1 MKLGALTAEL
11 GLTTGSF
18 YHHFDGMAA
27 FLDELAR
34 FYGADQVVAILAGI
48 ETEDPV
54 ERLRNLVRVSREDS
68 RAALDVAM
76 RDWAGSNDLAA
87 SAVRGADEQ
96 LLRFVERAFRD
107 LGHDRAAAR
116 VRALTLVSVGVAR
129 VIPPWRLPRTTA
141 EQILEIL
148 TCPTPSA
155 CRRLRPR

>member
-1 MKLGALTAEL
+1 MHRQACYASLGYAAGSIPVAEKTSATCVSLPIFPELT
-11 GLTTGSF
+11 
-18 YHHFDGMAA
+18 
-27 FLDELAR
+27 DE
-34 FYGADQVVAILAGI
+34 QVVAILAGI

-116 VRALTLVSVGVAR
+116 VRAVISGSRAGPAR
-129 VIPPWRLPRTTA
+129 AHSPRIFTSTRFRRR
-141 EQILEIL
+141 
-148 TCPTPSA
+148 PSNS
-155 CRRLRPR
+155 P